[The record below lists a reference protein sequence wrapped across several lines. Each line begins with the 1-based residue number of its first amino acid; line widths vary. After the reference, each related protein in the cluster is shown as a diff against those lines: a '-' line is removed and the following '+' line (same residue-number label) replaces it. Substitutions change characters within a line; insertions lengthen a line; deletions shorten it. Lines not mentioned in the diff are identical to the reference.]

1 MIDQP
6 KVSVV
11 MPIYNAEP
19 FLRQALDSVVGQTL
33 KDIEIVCVND
43 GSKDSSLSIL
53 EEYAAKDSRIKII
66 DGPNGGYGHAMNTG
80 MASATGEYIGILE
93 PDDYLISDMYET
105 LYAKAKENSL
115 DFVRSNYN
123 RFTTDQNGVE
133 SLEEVKIASKPEY
146 YDAVLNPQDNLD
158 LFNIRMENWTGIY
171 NADFVRSNN
180 IKFNESPGAA
190 FQDNGFW
197 FQSYCWAT
205 RIALIDRPFYCYRVD
220 NAASS
225 INQPN
230 KVFTMLDEYKW
241 IQAWLEGQPALYEKF
256 IGIFEYKKIHNC
268 MFAYSR
274 LAAEYQLPFLER
286 YAKEYREAFQK
297 RQVDE
302 TLFFPDELDTLN
314 SIVADPKE
322 YLDECRKR
330 DTWEAGY
337 QAAKSKG
344 TLALFAF
351 HAKNDGVGGALKR
364 TLRHFTK

>member
-1 MIDQP
+1 MTGQP

-19 FLRQALDSVVGQTL
+19 FLRQALDSVVCQTL

-43 GSKDSSLSIL
+43 GSKDASLSIL
-53 EEYAAKDSRIKII
+53 QEYAARDNRIKII

-80 MASATGEYIGILE
+80 IAAATGMYIGILE

-105 LYAKAKENSL
+105 LYEKAQEGDL

-123 RFTTDQNGVE
+123 RLTTDQNGIE
-133 SLEEVKIASKPEY
+133 TLEEVKIASNPEY
-146 YDAVLNPQDNLD
+146 YDVVLNPQDNLD
-158 LFNIRMENWTGIY
+158 MFNVRMENWTGIY
-171 NADFVRSNN
+171 KAEFVRSND
-180 IKFNESPGAA
+180 IRFNESPGAA

-205 RIALIDRPFYCYRVD
+205 KIALVDRPFYCYRVD

-230 KVFTMLDEYKW
+230 KVFTMLDEYQW
-241 IQAWLEGQPALYEKF
+241 IQAWLESKPALCDKF

-274 LAAEYQLPFLER
+274 LAEEYQLPFLER
-286 YAKEYREAFQK
+286 YAEEYRSAFQK
-297 RQVDE
+297 NQVDE
-302 TLFFPDELDTLN
+302 TLFFPDELDTLKR
-314 SIVADPKE
+314 IVANPKN
-322 YLDECRKR
+322 YLEECRKNAA
-330 DTWEAGY
+330 WEAGY
-337 QAAKSKG
+337 ENAKSKG
-344 TLALFAF
+344 SLALFAF
-351 HAKNDGVGGALKR
+351 HAKNDGVGGAIKR
-364 TLRHFTK
+364 TLKHFTR